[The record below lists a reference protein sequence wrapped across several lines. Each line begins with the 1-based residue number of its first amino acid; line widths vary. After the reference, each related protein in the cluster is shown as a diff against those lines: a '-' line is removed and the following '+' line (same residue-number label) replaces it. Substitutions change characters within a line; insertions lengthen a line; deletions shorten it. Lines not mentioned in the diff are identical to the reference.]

1 MADITTRN
9 QGEVSD
15 EGKVNWRGD
24 QVSLPQGGQSVYK
37 SSTIQLAQLGSRK
50 VVGDRVFRYMKSIGA
65 IKARE
70 GVSQGGSAG
79 TGAGTMITVTA
90 GAGNAGGLQ
99 ITIQNTGAGTC
110 AKNEFAEGYLG
121 VDHGTAHTG
130 GTNAGG
136 YMYRIKSNPAI
147 AASGSGVFELY
158 DPLVAAVETTDFVVM
173 YQNLYNQVLVATAT
187 AQLPVGVCP
196 VNVTAGD
203 YFWGQTWG
211 PAYVNVASAM
221 AIGAAFSFV
230 AGQATIILDTYRFAG
245 VMLTTGSVSS
255 RGGIAFISLAP

>member
-1 MADITTRN
+1 MADITTRQ
-9 QGEVSD
+9 QGEVD
-15 EGKVNWRGD
+15 ESGKVNWRGD
-24 QVSLPQGGQSVYK
+24 QVTLPQGGQSIYK
-37 SSTIQLAQLGSRK
+37 SSTVKLAQLGSRK
-50 VVGDRVFRYMKSIGA
+50 VVGDRVFRYMKAGGA

-90 GAGNAGGLQ
+90 GTGVAGGRR

-110 AKNEFAEGYLG
+110 HVDEFAEGYLG

-136 YMYRIKSNPAI
+136 YMYRIKTHPAI

-158 DPLVAAVETTDFVVM
+158 DPLVNAVETTDFVVM
-173 YQNLYNQVLVATAT
+173 YQNLYYQALVATGT
-187 AQLPVGVCP
+187 GELPVGVCP
-196 VNVTAGD
+196 VNVTSGD

-211 PAYVNVASAM
+211 PCYVNAASAM
-221 AIGAAFSFV
+221 AIGAGFSFV
-230 AGQATIILDTYRFAG
+230 AGQATIILDTYRYAG
-245 VMLTTGSVSS
+245 VMLTTGSVAS